1 MFDRIAPR
9 YDLLNRLL
17 SAGTDVRWRRAC
29 IDYLEVSAPSRLLDL
44 CTGTADVLI
53 EFLGRH
59 PGHHGVGLDFSG
71 EMLGRASVK
80 LRPFHARASLARADA
95 EQLPMREGTFDAATM
110 AFGIRNVQDPGRALG
125 EVRRALRPGGRLV
138 VLEFST
144 PGGLLG
150 GLYGVYSRYVL
161 PRVGALISG
170 DRGAYAYLPAS
181 IRRFPEPDAFLGMLR
196 NAGFGH
202 VARRPLTGGI
212 AQLYRGE
219 RV

>member
-9 YDLLNRLL
+9 YDLLNRVL

-29 IDYLEVSAPSRLLDL
+29 IDFLELSGPARLLDL

-53 EFLGRH
+53 EFLGRDARH
-59 PGHHGVGLDFSG
+59 RGLGIDFAA
-71 EMLGRASVK
+71 EMLARGRAK
-80 LRPFHARASLARADA
+80 LHGLEGRASLARADA
-95 EQLPMREGTFDAATM
+95 EALPVREGAFDAATM
-110 AFGIRNVQDPGRALG
+110 AFGIRNVEDPARALG
-125 EVRRALRPGGRLV
+125 EAYRALRRGGRFV

-144 PGGLLG
+144 PNGLFG
-150 GLYGVYSRYVL
+150 RLYRAYSRHVL
-161 PRVGALISG
+161 PRVGALVSG

-181 IRRFPEPDAFLGMLR
+181 IRRFPEPDEFLERLR
-196 NAGFGH
+196 DAGFER
-202 VARRPLTGGI
+202 VTRRPLTGGI